1 MKFSIKD
8 FFSECDQ
15 IRSFQQIWS
24 HLRKQSLME
33 NFIFCDVYISTN
45 CISITSILA
54 FQVLLKSGHIE
65 INPGPKK
72 PSAIKFCHWNL
83 NELAVHNFVKVPS
96 IKAFITAHSIDI
108 VCLSEVVL
116 DSTIPHSDENINING
131 YSLLRVDHPNNIKW
145 GGFCMY
151 FKESLPLI
159 RWNDLSNMK
168 ECLETEI
175 NVNNEKRF
183 FRCPYRP
190 SS

>member
-1 MKFSIKD
+1 MQVLSCLLVVNMYLLSVKINISSSIMVAQSFNSLLYVIITAHKMKFSIKD

-15 IRSFQQIWS
+15 IRSFLRIWS
-24 HLRKQSLME
+24 HLLKQSLME

-45 CISITSILA
+45 CISITSILT

-131 YSLLRVDHPNNIKW
+131 YSLLRVDHPNNIK
-145 GGFCMY
+145 
-151 FKESLPLI
+151 
-159 RWNDLSNMK
+159 
-168 ECLETEI
+168 
-175 NVNNEKRF
+175 
-183 FRCPYRP
+183 
-190 SS
+190 